1 MIRKDNTDMT
11 DTISK
16 NVNEELPIENVVKF
30 EELKFFY
37 ENESTEEA
45 RLGNIK
51 TDLEEFVYQYSIDR
65 TTEVY
70 KDKNGNDVLKLFY
83 FLPTFDAYDR
93 EWGSYEEFYIIQ
105 ENEKN
110 FKGLRVSGGYSIAII
125 RTYTNMKC
133 ADEETKELLNKTK
146 VFSL

>member
-11 DTISK
+11 ETISK
-16 NVNEELPIENVVKF
+16 NGNEELPIENVVKF

-70 KDKNGNDVLKLFY
+70 KDKNGNNVLKLFY
-83 FLPTFDAYDR
+83 FLPTFDAEDR

-105 ENEKN
+105 DNEKN

-125 RTYTNMKC
+125 CTYTNMKC
-133 ADEETKELLNKTK
+133 ADEKTKELLNETK